1 MSDRSLPNASSD
13 PPRNARRLVD
23 ELRSYGSCAVAYSGG
38 VDSAVV
44 AFAAFSALG
53 DAAVAVTAVGP
64 SLAAGEL
71 DQATNLAGQIGIRHA
86 VIETEEI
93 DQQAYT
99 RNAPDRCYHCK
110 TELYAQLARRLPDLG
125 VATVA
130 NGTNADDT
138 GDFRPGLRAAAEHE
152 VRQPLVDCGL
162 AKTDVR
168 ALAAFWELPVWD
180 KEATPCLS
188 SRIAYGQQVTR
199 ERLQMVDQAER
210 YLRQLG
216 LSNLRVRYHE
226 GDLARIEVSPEN
238 IAFLCQTDIRVPL
251 MDHFRAL
258 GFKSTTID
266 LDGFRSGNLNTF
278 VPLEVLAANTG
289 H

>member
-1 MSDRSLPNASSD
+1 MSDRSLSNATFD
-13 PPRNARRLVD
+13 PQRIASALVD

-53 DAAVAVTAVGP
+53 DAAIAVTAVSP

-71 DQATNLAGQIGIRHA
+71 EQAASLARQIGIRHA
-86 VIETEEI
+86 VIETDEI
-93 DQQAYT
+93 DQAAYT

-125 VATVA
+125 VATIA
-130 NGTNADDT
+130 NGTNKDDT
-138 GDFRPGLRAAAEHE
+138 GDFRPGLRAAAEHG
-152 VRQPLVDCGL
+152 VRQPLVTCELG
-162 AKTDVR
+162 KTDVR
-168 ALAAFWELPVWD
+168 ALAAFWKLPVWD

-226 GDLARIEVSPEN
+226 GDLARIEVPPEN
-238 IAFLCQTDIRVPL
+238 IAFLCQDEIRIPL
-251 MDHFRAL
+251 MDRFRTL

-266 LDGFRSGNLNTF
+266 LDGFRSGSLNTF
-278 VPLEVLAANTG
+278 VPLDVLAANTG

>member
-1 MSDRSLPNASSD
+1 MSDRSPPNASSD
-13 PPRNARRLVD
+13 PQRNARRLVN

-44 AFAAFSALG
+44 AFAAFTALG
-53 DAAVAVTAVGP
+53 DAALAVTAVSP

-71 DQATNLAGQIGIRHA
+71 EQAADLARQIGIRHE
-86 VIETEEI
+86 VIETEEM
-93 DQQAYT
+93 DQRAYT

-125 VATVA
+125 VATIA
-130 NGTNADDT
+130 NGTNADDPA
-138 GDFRPGLRAAAEHE
+138 DFRPGLRAAAEHG

-162 AKTDVR
+162 GKTDVR
-168 ALAAFWELPVWD
+168 ALAAYWDLPVWD
-180 KEATPCLS
+180 KEAMPCLS
-188 SRIAYGQQVTR
+188 SRIAYGQEVTR

-226 GDLARIEVSPEN
+226 GDLARIEVPPEN
-238 IAFLCQTDIRVPL
+238 IAFLCQSDIRIPL
-251 MDHFRAL
+251 TDHFRAL

-266 LDGFRSGNLNTF
+266 LAGFRSGSLNTF

-289 H
+289 R